1 MSEYQYYEFQAI
13 DRPLTTKE
21 QGELRSYSTRA
32 RITATSFINDYSW
45 GSFKGNP
52 DLWMEKYFDAFL
64 YLANWGTRI
73 LKLRLPSSLLPV
85 EDVRTYCYTD
95 LASATEKEGKIILS
109 FVSEEEPT
117 GEWEEG
123 ENWLSSIIPVRSELA
138 RGDHRCLYL
147 AWLLSAQNGELD
159 EEEEEPAVP
168 DGLEG
173 LSGSLKSLTDFL
185 RIDPDLLQAAAQVS
199 QPIHIVRPSQEDL
212 LAWVGKLPAQ
222 EKDALLVRFSLGEE
236 LHLGAE
242 IIGRYLKQKK
252 DMVMP
257 SIPKPRKRTVGELLR
272 LGEEFRDNRRR
283 AEAEKAAQE
292 KAQLEAKAA
301 AHREKYLEGLAS
313 REMETWLQV
322 DRLIATKQPGRYEEA
337 VRFLV
342 DLRDVAVRKGKMDKF
357 LGNIA
362 HLRKQ
367 HEKKPS
373 FLKRMEKADL

>member
-1 MSEYQYYEFQAI
+1 
-13 DRPLTTKE
+13 
-21 QGELRSYSTRA
+21 
-32 RITATSFINDYSW
+32 
-45 GSFKGNP
+45 
-52 DLWMEKYFDAFL
+52 MEKYFDAFL
-64 YLANWGTRI
+64 YLANWGARI

-85 EDVRTYCYTD
+85 ETVRTYCYTD
-95 LASATEKEGKIILS
+95 LASAREKDGKIILS

-147 AWLLSAQNGELD
+147 AWLLSVQNGELD

-168 DGLEG
+168 DGLKE
-173 LSGSLKSLTDFL
+173 LSGSLKSFNDFL
-185 RIDPDLLQAAAQVS
+185 RIDPDLLQAAARVS
-199 QPIHIVRPSQEDL
+199 QPIHMVRPSREDL

-222 EKDALLVRFSLGEE
+222 EKDALLVRFSLREE

-242 IIGRYLKQKK
+242 IIRRYLKQKK

-272 LGEEFRDNRRR
+272 LGEELRDNRRR

-292 KAQLEAKAA
+292 KAQREAKAA

-313 REMETWLQV
+313 REMETWLRV
-322 DRLIATKQPGRYEEA
+322 DRLIATKQPARYDEA

-342 DLRDVAVRKGKMDKF
+342 DLRDVAVRKGKMEKF
-357 LGNIA
+357 LEHIA
-362 HLRKQ
+362 RLREQ

-373 FLKRMEKADL
+373 FFKRMEKADL

>member
-13 DRPLTTKE
+13 DRPLTAKE
-21 QGELRSYSTRA
+21 QDELRSYSTRA
-32 RITATSFINDYSW
+32 RITATSLINDYSW

-64 YLANWGTRI
+64 YFANWGTRI
-73 LKLRLPSSLLPV
+73 LKLRLPSSLLSV
-85 EDVRTYCYTD
+85 EDVQTYCYTD
-95 LASATEKEGKIILS
+95 LASATEKDGKIILS
-109 FVSEEEPT
+109 FVSEEEPN

-138 RGDHRCLYL
+138 HGDHHCLYL
-147 AWLLSAQNGELD
+147 AWLLSVQNGELD

-173 LSGSLKSLTDFL
+173 LSGSLKSFTDFL
-185 RIDPDLLQAAAQVS
+185 RIDPDLLQAAARVS
-199 QPIHIVRPSQEDL
+199 QPIHTVGPSREDL
-212 LAWVGKLPAQ
+212 LAWVGKLPVQ

-236 LHLGAE
+236 LHLGTE

-257 SIPKPRKRTVGELLR
+257 PILKPRKRTVGELLL
-272 LGEEFRDNRRR
+272 LGEELRDNRRR
-283 AEAEKAAQE
+283 AKAEKAAQE

-301 AHREKYLEGLAS
+301 AHREKYLGGLAG
-313 REMETWLQV
+313 REMETWLHV
-322 DRLIATKQPGRYEEA
+322 DRLISTKQPARYDEA

-342 DLRDVAVRKGKMDKF
+342 DLRDVAVRKGKMEKF
-357 LGNIA
+357 LEHIA
-362 HLRKQ
+362 RLREQ

>member
-1 MSEYQYYEFQAI
+1 MSEYQHYEFQAI
-13 DRPLTTKE
+13 DRPLTAKE

-32 RITATSFINDYSW
+32 RITATIFINDYSW

-64 YLANWGTRI
+64 YFANWGTRV

-85 EDVRTYCYTD
+85 ETVQTYCCTN
-95 LASATEKEGKIILS
+95 LASTREKDDKIILS

-138 RGDHRCLYL
+138 RGDHHCLYL
-147 AWLLSAQNGELD
+147 AWLLSVQNGELD

-173 LSGSLKSLTDFL
+173 LSGSLKSFTDFL
-185 RIDPDLLQAAAQVS
+185 RIDMDLLQAAARVS

-257 SIPKPRKRTVGELLR
+257 STPKPRKRTVGELLR

-292 KAQLEAKAA
+292 KAQREAKAT
-301 AHREKYLEGLAS
+301 AHREKYLEGLAI

-322 DRLIATKQPGRYEEA
+322 DRLIATKQPGRYDEA

-342 DLRDVAVRKGKMDKF
+342 DLRDVAVRKGKMEKF
-357 LGNIA
+357 LGHIA
-362 HLRKQ
+362 RLHEQ